1 MPLYDATG
9 RPLTSKILLPSGEP
23 PRVLAD
29 YAPLDAAGYNELRTW
44 ILTVFEGGAPYKP
57 FTTDFST
64 FCRLARTM
72 EPLFADQVEIGLAPS
87 TTARGAAALDTLE
100 GYQPFT
106 LTHYKQLL
114 AMLAPGLVQRLP
126 DRDPVTLGFATACR
140 ILRTLEPLF
149 HEAAAPARPVFD
161 LSMLQ
166 SGFPPP
172 LSESLKKASE

>member
-9 RPLTSKILLPSGEP
+9 RPLSSKILLPSKEP
-23 PRVLAD
+23 PRTLAD
-29 YAPLDAAGYNELRTW
+29 YAPFDAAAYNELRTW

-72 EPLFADQVEIGLAPS
+72 EPLFAGRVEIGLTPAAP
-87 TTARGAAALDTLE
+87 AAAAALDTLE

-106 LTHYKQLL
+106 LANYKQLV

-126 DRDPVTLGFATACR
+126 DHDPVTLGFATACR
-140 ILRTLEPLF
+140 ILRTMEPLF
-149 HEAAAPARPVFD
+149 NEAAAPALPVFD

-172 LSESLKKASE
+172 LAPSLKKGDE